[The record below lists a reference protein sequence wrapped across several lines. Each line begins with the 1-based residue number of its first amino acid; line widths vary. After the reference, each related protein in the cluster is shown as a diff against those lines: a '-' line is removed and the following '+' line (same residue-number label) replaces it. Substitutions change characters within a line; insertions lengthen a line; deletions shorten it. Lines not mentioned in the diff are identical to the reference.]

1 MLSEWM
7 QVRGTRQVRRLQMSQ
22 TGSAEFH
29 DRLCLVAVTKV
40 WEALTAFLSG
50 DGSLE
55 RPKT

>member
-29 DRLCLVAVTKV
+29 DRLCLVAVRREL
-40 WEALTAFLSG
+40 EALTAFLSG
-50 DGSLE
+50 DDSLE
-55 RPKT
+55 RPET